1 MLPPDKKKKKEKKR
15 RTTTKPKP
23 KVEIIK
29 RPATIKAVKFKTVDI
44 PKIKTMPQAHE
55 VDYTAQPKK
64 ESKQPIVIH
73 NYLYPPGGQSQELQ
87 RDYEQMTGSQ
97 LPIRQVAPIE
107 QRSVRAPPPEPA
119 PAPIIPE
126 PAPEPAPAPV
136 PFDEIPPPDRPR
148 FVPQTKKEHKMIALQ
163 ERGGPYT
170 KEEAKLVFGLDLRTR
185 AGKETLQ
192 GLVDG
197 GIVRL

>member
-23 KVEIIK
+23 KVAII
-29 RPATIKAVKFKTVDI
+29 RAVKFKTVDI
-44 PKIKTMPQAHE
+44 PKIKTLPQAHE

-73 NYLYPPGGQSQELQ
+73 NYLYPPGGQSADLL

-107 QRSVRAPPPEPA
+107 QRSVRAPPPEPIQE
-119 PAPIIPE
+119 PIPL
-126 PAPEPAPAPV
+126 PDRAPV

>member
-1 MLPPDKKKKKEKKR
+1 MLQPDKKKKKEKKR

-23 KVEIIK
+23 KV
-29 RPATIKAVKFKTVDI
+29 ATIKAVKFKTVDI

-119 PAPIIPE
+119 S
-126 PAPEPAPAPV
+126 APE
-136 PFDEIPPPDRPR
+136 PFDEIPPLDRPR
-148 FVPQTKKEHKMIALQ
+148 FVPQTKKNHQIIALQ

-170 KEEAKLVFGLDLRTR
+170 KDEATLVFGLDLRTR
-185 AGKETLQ
+185 VGKETLQ